1 MNGKMSDA
9 GDTRLLKGLNASHKC
24 TLYGLHT
31 VHKFKLVAS
40 ISNIESFQIE
50 TIISILGMADLAKQL
65 TLYAEL
71 SSCYALWLP
80 VATSL

>member
-1 MNGKMSDA
+1 MNNYNIFIKAYERGFENFALINPLFVS
-9 GDTRLLKGLNASHKC
+9 TSASE
-24 TLYGLHT
+24 
-31 VHKFKLVAS
+31 LVAS